1 MSLNYCHENRGK
13 LIITYRP
20 FHHRCSYCEVNY
32 DVVGSLEDFNADTEY
47 IIQRGKLTALEGQKT
62 YLGNPTQDP
71 GMSQESRIDSYFS
84 NLPVDTKRR
93 LYELYKID
101 FEMFGYDGSKY
112 L

>member
-1 MSLNYCHENRGK
+1 M
-13 LIITYRP
+13 ITYRP
-20 FHHRCSYCEVNY
+20 FHHRCSYCDVNC
-32 DVVGSLEDFNADTEY
+32 DVIGSLEDFNADTEY
-47 IIQRGKLTALEGQKT
+47 IIQKRNLTALEGQKT

-71 GMSQESRIDSYFS
+71 GRSHELRIESYFS
-84 NLPVDTKRR
+84 NLSVGAKQR

>member
-13 LIITYRP
+13 FHITRRP

-32 DVVGSLEDFNADTEY
+32 DVIGSLEDFNADTEY
-47 IIQRGKLTALEGQKT
+47 IIQRRHLTALEAQKT

-71 GMSQESRIDSYFS
+71 GMSQELRIDSYFS
-84 NLPVDTKRR
+84 NLTVDTKQR